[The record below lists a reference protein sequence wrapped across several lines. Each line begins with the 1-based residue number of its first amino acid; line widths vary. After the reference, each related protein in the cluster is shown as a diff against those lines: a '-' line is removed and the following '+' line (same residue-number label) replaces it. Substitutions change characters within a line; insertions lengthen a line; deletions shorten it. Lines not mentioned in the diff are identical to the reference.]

1 MKYIG
6 YVFLGISLFIIGVAS
21 YLIFDDKSKE
31 KKRIAASTAK
41 AREAKTL
48 KALERKMDIE
58 IEEPQNDL
66 EELHNRIIDN
76 GSTKETVES

>member
-21 YLIFDDKSKE
+21 YLIFDDKAKE

-41 AREAKTL
+41 AREAKSL
-48 KALERKMDIE
+48 KALERKIDNE
-58 IEEPQNDL
+58 PEEPLTDL
-66 EELHNRIIDN
+66 EELHNLIIDN